1 MRDWSLASHLGRPK
15 GEVRDELRLAPVGRA
30 LAALLGRPVTT
41 LDVVTPEKLPDDDI
55 VLLENLRFAPGEEA
69 NDIAFAGA
77 LGEHADA
84 YVDDAF
90 GAAHRAHA
98 SVSALPELVLATG
111 RPAVAGRLLAREVE
125 VLGGLLRGS
134 RPGRSSRSSAARRSA
149 TSWR

>member
-1 MRDWSLASHLGRPK
+1 MRNWSSPRTSAVPKARCATSCASRPW
-15 GEVRDELRLAPVGRA
+15 DERSRRCWAGPSPRS
-30 LAALLGRPVTT
+30 
-41 LDVVTPEKLPDDDI
+41 DVVTPEKLPDDDI

-77 LGEHADA
+77 LGEYADA

-125 VLGGLLRGS
+125 VLGRS
-134 RPGRSSRSSAARRSA
+134 AARIRPGRSSRSWAARRSA